1 MLLTVILS
9 LLSVIIIILSY
20 ILVKTGKVS
29 DKIQSAVTL
38 CGLAVQLIAVIAS
51 FFAGNSFTA
60 MSIAVMATD
69 LFIGLPKILYGKITN
84 NKIIYFCA

>member
-29 DKIQSAVTL
+29 DKIQSAV
-38 CGLAVQLIAVIAS
+38 
-51 FFAGNSFTA
+51 
-60 MSIAVMATD
+60 
-69 LFIGLPKILYGKITN
+69 ILQ
-84 NKIIYFCA
+84 